1 MHASTPHCFIDP
13 VYTQDQIQVMQ
24 DIQYGSAYNHKTQQ
38 EQDLMLD
45 AYLPP
50 DSDKRDKRP
59 VVVVMHGGGFT
70 DGDKQD
76 DGQVKYAYELS
87 KRGYAVVSINY
98 RLTGDSWSWESEKEI
113 FDAQED
119 FRAAIRYVRS
129 VADDYRLDSDMIIV
143 SGDSAGAD
151 TALFLSYAKEAQYE
165 GDSGNPG
172 FPSNSNGVI
181 SISGE
186 MKGEAYCSSVDPKPS
201 GCQIETGKDETNDI
215 GTFNNQPPLV
225 MIHGD
230 KDMTVPYVNG
240 KAVFER
246 AQSVGLPSQ
255 LITMPGLYHVPW
267 DDIFNTYFTDL
278 TTSIYQ
284 EFTKDSQAPEGC

>member
-76 DGQVKYAYELS
+76 DGQVKYAYELT

-113 FDAQED
+113 FDA
-119 FRAAIRYVRS
+119 
-129 VADDYRLDSDMIIV
+129 
-143 SGDSAGAD
+143 
-151 TALFLSYAKEAQYE
+151 
-165 GDSGNPG
+165 
-172 FPSNSNGVI
+172 
-181 SISGE
+181 
-186 MKGEAYCSSVDPKPS
+186 
-201 GCQIETGKDETNDI
+201 
-215 GTFNNQPPLV
+215 
-225 MIHGD
+225 
-230 KDMTVPYVNG
+230 
-240 KAVFER
+240 
-246 AQSVGLPSQ
+246 
-255 LITMPGLYHVPW
+255 
-267 DDIFNTYFTDL
+267 
-278 TTSIYQ
+278 
-284 EFTKDSQAPEGC
+284 